1 VLKTRLVDF
10 IAARPTIEAWPILVH
25 YLSLENILAQVDLLI
40 STTEPMP
47 ENRTERC
54 RELLRA
60 ASALVDDLLKQ
71 AA

>member
-1 VLKTRLVDF
+1 MAD
-10 IAARPTIEAWPILVH
+10 
-25 YLSLENILAQVDLLI
+25 LSSLSALENILAQIDLLI